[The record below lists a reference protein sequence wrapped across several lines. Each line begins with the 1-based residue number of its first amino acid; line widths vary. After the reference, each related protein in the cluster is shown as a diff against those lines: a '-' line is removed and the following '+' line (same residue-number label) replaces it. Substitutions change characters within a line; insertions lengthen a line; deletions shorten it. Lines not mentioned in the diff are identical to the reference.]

1 MPTTSQQEKESSTS
15 RATKHISQLHLDSS
29 IRNQAQRVHSAL
41 RLAII
46 DGLLPSGAALPSSRV
61 LSHQIGI
68 GRNTIVTAYEQLL
81 SDGLVEARHG
91 SGTFVAVIPPPLAN
105 TTARSGIKTEASP
118 SAKRPFA
125 LGQPRV
131 GPALLARLAAASR
144 RRISAAD
151 PEDLGYGDPRGSL
164 HLRRQIAA
172 ALAVDRGLRCDPDCI
187 VVVSGTQ
194 HGLRLCADALFRPE
208 DQVWMEEP
216 GYAAARATLAAGG
229 AVPVPVVIDDEGLDI
244 RAARQ
249 RAPDAKAAYVTP
261 SHQFPSGV
269 TMSMRRRVELLDWA
283 ENADAWV
290 LEDDYDS
297 EFRYTGRPLTPLA
310 GLSTS
315 RVIYLGTFAKTLF
328 PALRIGY
335 MVVPPAAI
343 GQVLSAR
350 TAIDRFPPAFMQDAV
365 ADLMSDGTV
374 SANLR
379 RMRKYYRNA
388 RDQVAKII
396 SDESAGVLIPSVP
409 AQGLHMIVHLASN
422 LDCDAGQAIRAHA
435 GVDAILLSETR
446 TDTTGTE
453 AFILGFS
460 GFSPEVL
467 SEAATSLARAARRY
481 AR

>member
-1 MPTTSQQEKESSTS
+1 MPTTSQRQKTSTS
-15 RATKHISQLHLDSS
+15 PATKHITQLRLDSS

-46 DGLLPSGAALPSSRV
+46 DGLLPSGTALPSSRA

-91 SGTFVAVIPPPLAN
+91 SGTFVAAIPPPLAK
-105 TTARSGIKTEASP
+105 TTAQFGIG
-118 SAKRPFA
+118 AKVPPGPKKPFA

-131 GPALLARLAAASR
+131 EPALLARLASASR
-144 RRISAAD
+144 RRISEAD
-151 PEDLGYGDPRGSL
+151 PLDLGYGDPRGSL

-194 HGLRLCADALFRPE
+194 HGLRLCADALLTPG
-208 DQVWMEEP
+208 DKIWMEEP
-216 GYAAARATLAAGG
+216 GYAAARATLAAAG
-229 AVPVPVVIDDEGLDI
+229 AVPAPVIVDDEGLDI
-244 RAARQ
+244 RAAGK

-269 TMSMRRRVELLDWA
+269 TMSMRRRVELLEWA
-283 ENADAWV
+283 DNAGAWV

-310 GLSTS
+310 GLSTT

-335 MVVPPAAI
+335 MVVPPGALDRI
-343 GQVLSAR
+343 LSAR
-350 TAIDRFPPAFMQDAV
+350 AAIDRFPPAFMQDAV

-374 SANLR
+374 SAHLR
-379 RMRKYYRNA
+379 RMRKHYCNA
-388 RDQVAKII
+388 RNQIAKII
-396 SDESAGVLIPSVP
+396 AEDAAGVLIPAVP
-409 AQGLHMIVHLASN
+409 AQGLHMIVRLASG
-422 LDCDAGQAIRAHA
+422 LDRDAGHAIRAAA
-435 GVDAILLSETR
+435 GVDAMLLSETR
-446 TDTTGTE
+446 TESTGTE
-453 AFILGFS
+453 GFILGFS

-467 SEAATSLARAARRY
+467 SEAATSLAQAARRY
-481 AR
+481 VR